1 MPKIAWVTAIATV
14 LAVALTAWMIGG
26 WVSDHKVA
34 VVSVFVILGLLVIAV
49 LVRHFIV
56 VSKMRQLLLMAADQA
71 LRDPL
76 TGLANRALFH
86 DRLTHAMQLHQRDNQ
101 SVAVLSLD
109 LDDFKMDND
118 NLGHPA
124 GDALLVLAAERILG
138 CVRAS
143 DTVARLGG
151 DEFAVLLEGR
161 AEDSHLVAHRV
172 VQAFDAPF
180 LIDGHDLLVRPSVGL
195 AVASD
200 RGADASAD
208 ALLKQ
213 ADVAMYSAKRSRTSG
228 VHSFTPDMYLV
239 DPDETGLAGGT
250 GGEGAG
256 AVRLLG
262 QLRYALDNGG
272 LSLVYQ
278 PKFDLCDEKIVG
290 VEALVR
296 WPHAERGLLGPNTF
310 LPLVREHGLMRLV
323 TEFVLAQAIDDAVAW
338 HARGVGVPIA
348 VNVFAPS
355 LGDLGLPKR
364 IVSALASR
372 RLSTDALTVEVT
384 EDLLLEDMDRT
395 RTVFERLREN
405 GIRIAIDDFGSGYSA
420 LSYLHDLPID
430 ELKLDRQF
438 IAPVLVDWRAAAIVR
453 AVVDLAHVLGVTTV
467 AEGIEDAATVARL
480 REYGC
485 DVAQGYYY
493 SPPIE
498 AAAMLELLSSTTR
511 APAEAASNN

>member
-1 MPKIAWVTAIATV
+1 MPKIAWVTGVATAI
-14 LAVALTAWMIGG
+14 AVALTAWVIGG
-26 WVSDHKVA
+26 WVSEHTVA
-34 VVSVFVILGLLVIAV
+34 VVSLFVILGLLLLGV
-49 LVRHFIV
+49 LARHFIV
-56 VSKMRQLLLMAADQA
+56 VGKIRRLLVMAADQA

-86 DRLTHAMQLHQRDNQ
+86 DRLTHAMQLHQRDNH

-109 LDDFKMDND
+109 LDDFKMVND

-161 AEDSHLVAHRV
+161 ADNSQLVAHRV

-200 RGADASAD
+200 KGSDPSAD
-208 ALLKQ
+208 GLLKQ
-213 ADVAMYSAKRSRTSG
+213 ADVAMYSAKRSRASG
-228 VHSFTPDMYLV
+228 VHSFSPDMYLV
-239 DPDETGLAGGT
+239 DPDEAGLAAGSD
-250 GGEGAG
+250 GAG
-256 AVRLLG
+256 AVKLLG

-278 PKFDLCDEKIVG
+278 PKFDLRDETIVG

-323 TEFVLAQAIDDAVAW
+323 TEFVLTRAIDDAVEW

-355 LGDLGLPKR
+355 LSDLGLPR
-364 IVSALASR
+364 QIVNALASR
-372 RLSTDALTVEVT
+372 GLSTDALTVEVT
-384 EDLLLEDMDRT
+384 EDLLLEDIDRT

-453 AVVDLAHVLGVTTV
+453 AIVDLAHVLGVTTV
-467 AEGIEDAATVARL
+467 AEGVEDAATVARL

-485 DVAQGYYY
+485 DVAQGYFY
-493 SPPIE
+493 SPPIDP
-498 AAAMLELLSSTTR
+498 AAMLELLTSTTR
-511 APAEAASNN
+511 APAEVALS